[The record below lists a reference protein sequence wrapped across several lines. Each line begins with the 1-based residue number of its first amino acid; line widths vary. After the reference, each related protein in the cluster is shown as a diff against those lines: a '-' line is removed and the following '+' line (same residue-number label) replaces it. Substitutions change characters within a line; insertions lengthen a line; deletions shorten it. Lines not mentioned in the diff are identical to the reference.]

1 MFFSRSL
8 ELQTEVFRNPNA
20 AYLSAGSAAPT
31 VPSPLNIGLEN
42 SRRFRALPVYAV
54 LRAEGG
60 EGLSTMF
67 ERMVLLA
74 RGIAQFVRDSEH
86 YEWLPDEAA
95 DVEQSFMV
103 VLFRAKDPELNEVLV
118 SKLNETRKIWVS
130 GTSWNGKRAVRV
142 AVGNHGVDVSRD
154 LPVVTELLQS
164 VAQGHMEYR
173 PE

>member
-20 AYLSAGSAAPT
+20 AYLSADSAAT

-54 LRAEGG
+54 LRAEGR
-60 EGLSTMF
+60 EGLAAMF
-67 ERMVLLA
+67 ERMVMLA

-86 YEWLPDEAA
+86 YEWLPDQAA
-95 DVEQSFMV
+95 DVEQTFMIV
-103 VLFRAKDPELNEVLV
+103 IFRAKDPELNEVLV
-118 SKLNETRKIWVS
+118 SKLNETRKIWIS
-130 GTSWNGKRAVRV
+130 GTSWNGQKAVRV
-142 AVGNHGVDVSRD
+142 AVSNHGVDVSRD
-154 LPVVTELLQS
+154 LPVVIEILRAVAQDHLQS
-164 VAQGHMEYR
+164 I